1 MIKRNWKRIV
11 SILILIVMFFP
22 HISIYAITQERAGQ
36 IIAGY
41 AYDFCKNYGSSSSN
55 NQTIYDWSDNRKYGY
70 RLEICPS
77 GTAEGPKGTKAFS
90 NKYPMDCVG
99 FVSTVIHQSLGIGN
113 NDWEVFI
120 SPQTTTQ
127 GYFSKVT
134 TGDWKPGDIL
144 HLNTYNES
152 TKEGTRHVMV
162 YLGDMGGYKVA
173 HSVSGEFKGA
183 SLGNNTSGYS
193 AYRLNPDVCT
203 AIDETNCKVS
213 AGASLVGLGSSS
225 MGTESEF
232 YYNGVPDGKYSVA
245 GSFFEWIVQAL
256 AEVFKFLV
264 NIIFY
269 IFRMVFVGFT
279 AIVDNLIT
287 YVVRSIT
294 GDDTASFFK
303 DATSGWRDDGKEVP
317 KVNIET
323 IIFDDTFDVNF
334 FAPATTTP

>member
-1 MIKRNWKRIV
+1 
-11 SILILIVMFFP
+11 MFFP
-22 HISIYAITQERAGQ
+22 HVSIYAITQERAGQ
-36 IIAGY
+36 IIAGF
-41 AYDFCKNYGSSSSN
+41 AYEFCKNYGANSSN
-55 NQTIYDWSDNRKYGY
+55 NQTIYDWSDNRNYGY
-70 RLEICPS
+70 RLELCPS
-77 GTAEGPKGTKAFS
+77 GVAKGGDGSKAFT

-99 FVSTVIHQSLGIGN
+99 FISMVIHQSLGIGGSDFTYFITPQSGVYTDPN
-113 NDWEVFI
+113 GHKYFDEVG
-120 SPQTTTQ
+120 TAEAN
-127 GYFSKVT
+127 
-134 TGDWKPGDIL
+134 WKPGDIL
-144 HLNTYNES
+144 HKYTYNSS
-152 TKEGTRHVMV
+152 TGEGTRHVMV
-162 YLGDMGGYKVA
+162 YLGNMGGYKVA
-173 HSVSGEFKGA
+173 HSVSTGFKGA
-183 SLGNNTSGYS
+183 CLGTNVSGYT
-193 AYRLNPDVCT
+193 AYRIANDICT
-203 AIDETNCKVS
+203 TKTEDDCKVT

-334 FAPATTTP
+334 FKPATTTP